1 MGRSRCRPLETGRDG
16 FTLVELLVVIAIIAI
31 LSTLLFPAIQ
41 GALLKAKATSA
52 GARMGDKGLVGIIYG
67 VSLDRNVINLR
78 EMYPQAGEFS
88 SSTEFFNAVFTNS
101 AVTSVTQAASMT
113 VPGQKSPPSTTPI
126 TADQNMWNVVEGITT
141 SSDPGTPFM
150 FTKNISW
157 TDLSAE
163 PTIALDA
170 DGGEPILDDK
180 LAIIVYAQGSVRVL
194 NLKPDL
200 ISKAVICN
208 NASYDNTVLAP

>member
-1 MGRSRCRPLETGRDG
+1 MSCLSKFQARRG
-16 FTLVELLVVIAIIAI
+16 FTLIELLVVIAIIAI

-41 GALLKAKATSA
+41 GSLLKAKATSA
-52 GARMGDKGLVGIIYG
+52 GAKMGDKGLTGIIYG
-67 VSLDRNVINLR
+67 TSLDRNVVNLR
-78 EMYPQAGEFS
+78 EVYPQAGEFG
-88 SSTEFFNAVFTNS
+88 SSTEFFNSLFTNS
-101 AVTSVTQAASMT
+101 AVTSVTQIASLT
-113 VPGQKSPPSTTPI
+113 IPGQKTPPANVPM

-157 TDLSAE
+157 NNLNSE
-163 PTIALDA
+163 PTIANDA

-180 LAIIVYAQGSVRVL
+180 LAIIVYAQGAVKVL